1 MQSERNKALKSPLS
15 ICSLRANLRWGTVM
29 VNPFHLKTALLAKH
43 AQHGVLIH
51 FPIALFITAVVFDI
65 IAQWTKRRSLAH
77 AAYYNLLVAAIST
90 VPVLA
95 TGLLAWQFQL
105 EGQKLKGILLLH
117 LVLACVSTV
126 MIWLVWWVHFRT
138 RRRLVYLPS
147 YRLAVELLAVGLVAL
162 TGHLGG
168 FLSGVNLPG

>member
-1 MQSERNKALKSPLS
+1 
-15 ICSLRANLRWGTVM
+15 M
-29 VNPFHLKTALLAKH
+29 VNPFDPKTAVLAKH
-43 AQHGVLIH
+43 AQHVVLIH
-51 FPIALFITAVVFDI
+51 FPIALFIAAVAFDFI
-65 IAQWTKRRSLAH
+65 SQWTKRRGLAD
-77 AAYYNLLVAAIST
+77 AAYYNLLGAAIST

-126 MIWLVWWVHFRT
+126 MIWLVWWLHFRA
-138 RRRLVYLPS
+138 RRRTVVLPS
-147 YRLAVELLAVGLVAL
+147 YRLAVELLAVGVIAV

-168 FLSGVNLPG
+168 FLSGVNGPG

>member
-1 MQSERNKALKSPLS
+1 M
-15 ICSLRANLRWGTVM
+15 I
-29 VNPFHLKTALLAKH
+29 NPFDPKTVFLAKH
-43 AQHGVLIH
+43 AQHVVLIH
-51 FPIALFITAVVFDI
+51 FPIALFITAVAFDLL
-65 IAQWTKRRSLAH
+65 AQWTKRRGPAD
-77 AAYYNLLVAAIST
+77 AAYYNLLVAAVST

-126 MIWLVWWVHFRT
+126 MIWLVWWVHFRA
-138 RRRLVYLPS
+138 RRQTALLPS
-147 YRLAVELLAVGLVAL
+147 YRLMVELVVVVVIAV

-168 FLSGVNLPG
+168 FLSGVNGPG

>member
-1 MQSERNKALKSPLS
+1 
-15 ICSLRANLRWGTVM
+15 M
-29 VNPFHLKTALLAKH
+29 VNPFDLKTALIAKH
-43 AQHGVLIH
+43 AQHVVLIH
-51 FPIALFITAVVFDI
+51 FPIGLFITAVVFDL
-65 IAQWTKRRSLAH
+65 IAQWKKGSAALAT

-90 VPVLA
+90 VPVLV
-95 TGLLAWQFQL
+95 TGVLAWQFQL

-126 MIWLVWWVHFRT
+126 MIWLVWWVHYRA
-138 RRRLVYLPS
+138 RRRTVYLPN
-147 YRLAVELLAVGLVAL
+147 YRLVVELLAVGLVAL